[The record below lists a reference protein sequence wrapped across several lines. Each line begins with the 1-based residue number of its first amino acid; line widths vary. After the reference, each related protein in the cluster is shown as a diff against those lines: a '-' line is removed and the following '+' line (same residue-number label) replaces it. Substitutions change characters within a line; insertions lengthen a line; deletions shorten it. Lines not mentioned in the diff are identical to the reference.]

1 MRTLDIYQYEGD
13 HVCLLWSQFLFLLLL
28 FVLHHLA
35 FAVVGHGEDV
45 VGKKVVVGNVAPVD

>member
-1 MRTLDIYQYEGD
+1 VSSM
-13 HVCLLWSQFLFLLLL
+13 VSVPFFN
-28 FVLHHLA
+28 FFFLHHLA